1 MRELEGQKQKPTM
14 DRAMTKEHSF
24 VAGDY
29 SDRDL
34 YASSRTQERALNSA
48 IVRAEISESFEE
60 YLEIFDA
67 FYADDIEVSSETAEE
82 PIRGKDRVR
91 SLFANFLVPLHVM
104 AEVGGLSISIRNT
117 AIPGDTAG
125 ETHSA
130 WTLDLVGVS
139 GKTCT
144 LSWRTFRKW
153 EALRVVRE
161 HHYDHRQT
169 GGPLTIDDIRS
180 SAAGPEDGAFPN

>member
-1 MRELEGQKQKPTM
+1 MSELEGQKQKPTM

-29 SDRDL
+29 SDRDV

-60 YLEIFDA
+60 YLEIFEA

-91 SLFANFLVPLHVM
+91 SLLATFLVPLHVM
-104 AEVGGLSISIRNT
+104 AEVAGLSVSIRQT
-117 AIPGDTAG
+117 AIPGDVAG
-125 ETHSA
+125 ETHCVDA
-130 WTLDLVGVS
+130 RLGRRVRQDVHGDL
-139 GKTCT
+139 
-144 LSWRTFRKW
+144 
-153 EALRVVRE
+153 
-161 HHYDHRQT
+161 
-169 GGPLTIDDIRS
+169 
-180 SAAGPEDGAFPN
+180 AGPPQMERLAGSVRASL

>member
-34 YASSRTQERALNSA
+34 YARSRTQEHALNSA

-60 YLEIFDA
+60 YLKIFDSS
-67 FYADDIEVSSETAEE
+67 YADDIEVSNE
-82 PIRGKDRVR
+82 PGKNRFVER
-91 SLFANFLVPLHVM
+91 TECAHLANFLVPLHVM
-104 AEVGGLSISIRNT
+104 AEVGGLLISIRQT
-117 AIPGDTAG
+117 AIPGEVAG

-139 GKTCT
+139 GRTCT
-144 LSWRTFRKW
+144 VTWR
-153 EALRVVRE
+153 ALRRWNGSRVVYE
-161 HHYDHRQT
+161 HHYDEQQN
-169 GGPLTIDDIRS
+169 GGPLTSDDLS
-180 SAAGPEDGAFPN
+180 FNAANLQ

>member
-1 MRELEGQKQKPTM
+1 MRVMEGQKQKPTM

-34 YASSRTQERALNSA
+34 YVSSRTQERALNSA
-48 IVRAEISESFEE
+48 MVTAEISESLEE
-60 YLEIFDA
+60 YLEIFEA

-91 SLFANFLVPLHVM
+91 SLLTTFLVPLHVM
-104 AEVGGLSISIRNT
+104 AEVGGLSISIRQT
-117 AIPGDTAG
+117 AIPGDVAG

-130 WTLDLVGVS
+130 G
-139 GKTCT
+139 
-144 LSWRTFRKW
+144 
-153 EALRVVRE
+153 
-161 HHYDHRQT
+161 
-169 GGPLTIDDIRS
+169 RS
-180 SAAGPEDGAFPN
+180 TWSACPAGRAR

>member
-1 MRELEGQKQKPTM
+1 
-14 DRAMTKEHSF
+14 MTKEHSF

-60 YLEIFDA
+60 YLEIFEA

-91 SLFANFLVPLHVM
+91 SLLATFLVPLHVM
-104 AEVGGLSISIRNT
+104 AEVGGLSISIRET
-117 AIPGDTAG
+117 AIPGDAAD
-125 ETHSA
+125 ERHSA

-139 GKTCT
+139 GRTCT
-144 LSWRTFRKW
+144 LSWCTLRKW
-153 EALRVVRE
+153 KGSRVVYE
-161 HHYDHRQT
+161 HHYDEQQT
-169 GGPLTIDDIRS
+169 GGPLTTDDLS
-180 SAAGPEDGAFPN
+180 FDAANLP